1 MCSCNHNIKGK
12 VRFAFKKCCMQPC
25 MLALKLQILAEEKE
39 KTKLPYD
46 SDLIQ
51 NGALSRVSLMN
62 LLF

>member
-1 MCSCNHNIKGK
+1 
-12 VRFAFKKCCMQPC
+12 MQPC